1 MLMCD
6 RPLPVDF
13 AEAEG
18 LAKPQVLR
26 AASHSLL
33 QKTTL

>member
-18 LAKPQVLR
+18 RAKPQVLR
-26 AASHSLL
+26 AASHSFLE
-33 QKTTL
+33 TTL